1 VRRFGVRSLVL
12 AGVATLLVAACGGT
26 SGTGGATLET
36 VSTARAAEI
45 IGEGRPGLVVL
56 DVRTPEEFAAG
67 HLANAVNLDFYNP
80 GFPTALAA
88 LDRETP
94 YVLYC
99 RTDNRSAEVR
109 ELMGN
114 LGFTEVYE
122 IDGGIVA
129 WAEEGRPFVRP

>member
-1 VRRFGVRSLVL
+1 VKRNWLRSMMLVGAAALL
-12 AGVATLLVAACGGT
+12 AAACGGT
-26 SGTGGATLET
+26 SGTAAAIIDT
-36 VSTARAAEI
+36 VSPARAAEI
-45 IGEGRPGLVVL
+45 IGEGRAGLVVL
-56 DVRTPEEFAAG
+56 DVRTPGEFAAG

-80 GFPTALAA
+80 GFADAVAA

-99 RTDNRSAEVR
+99 RSDAKSTEVR
-109 ELMGN
+109 EMMRA

-129 WAEEGRPFVRP
+129 WVEEGRPFVRP

>member
-1 VRRFGVRSLVL
+1 MKRSGLRSMMLVGL
-12 AGVATLLVAACGGT
+12 AAVLVAACGSG
-26 SGTGGATLET
+26 SGTTAVTIET
-36 VSTARAAEI
+36 VSPARAAEI
-45 IGEGRPGLVVL
+45 IAEGRPGLVLL

-67 HLANAVNLDFYNP
+67 HLANAVNLDLYAP
-80 GFPTALAA
+80 GFADALAA

-99 RTDNRSAEVR
+99 RTDNRSTEVR
-109 ELMGN
+109 EMMRS
-114 LGFTEVYE
+114 LGFTEVHE

>member
-1 VRRFGVRSLVL
+1 MGGRAVM
-12 AGVATLLVAACGGT
+12 LLVTGLLLAAVVVGCGAGSAT
-26 SGTGGATLET
+26 SVDLVET
-36 VSTARAAEI
+36 VSPARAAEI

-67 HLANAVNLDFYNP
+67 HLASAVNLDMYAP
-80 GFPTALAA
+80 GFADALAL

-99 RTDNRSAEVR
+99 RTDNRSGEVR
-109 ELMGN
+109 EMMRS
-114 LGFTEVYE
+114 LGFTEVHE

-129 WAEEGRPFVRP
+129 WVEGGRPFVRP

>member
-1 VRRFGVRSLVL
+1 MRRFGVRSLVL
-12 AGVATLLVAACGGT
+12 AGAAALLVTACGGA
-26 SGTGGATLET
+26 SGAGGAILET
-36 VSTARAAEI
+36 VSPARAAEI
-45 IGEGRPGLVVL
+45 IGEGPPGLVVL

-67 HLANAVNLDFYNP
+67 HLADAVNLDFYQP
-80 GFPTALAA
+80 GFASALAA
-88 LDRETP
+88 LDREAP

-114 LGFTEVYE
+114 LGFSEVYE